1 MLTEEGV
8 RFVHCACWNVL
19 IRNLACLLNVKNH
32 SNDSI
37 LDDDVIGLHL
47 IGACL
52 ACMKHLRCLA
62 CG

>member
-19 IRNLACLLNVKNH
+19 IRNLACFLNVKNH

-37 LDDDVIGLHL
+37 LDDDVIEQHL
-47 IGACL
+47 IGAWP
-52 ACMKHLRCLA
+52 ADFSQ
-62 CG
+62 